1 MMAMREYTERR
12 LGAGKL
18 KAQQI
23 RATGAK
29 LVITPC
35 HNCLEQLREINRHYQ
50 LGVEVKGLSE
60 LVAEA
65 LIL

>member
-12 LGAGKL
+12 LGAGKV
-18 KAQQI
+18 KAEQI
-23 RATGAK
+23 YATGAR

-50 LGVEVKGLSE
+50 LGVEVKGLCE
-60 LVAEA
+60 LVAKA
-65 LIL
+65 LEL